1 MKRLIKI
8 IKPAER
14 EVTGGTEAS
23 SASTSEQRRTEMTVR
38 SWIIESRERR
48 HDAASQPQG
57 AVRRK
62 IGGAARG

>member
-1 MKRLIKI
+1 MKR
-8 IKPAER
+8 AER
-14 EVTGGTEAS
+14 EVTGDTETS
-23 SASTSEQRRTEMTVR
+23 SARTSGQRRTEMTLR

-48 HDAASQPQG
+48 HAAVSQLQD